1 MFRLL
6 SVFNDDLVP
15 LGLGHTTSFV
25 VRHSANYILELG
37 RIHRLGF
44 SAGLCGKG
52 WLRVFRH
59 RLAQVSYRLLLR
71 FGNAWLHLRS

>member
-15 LGLGHTTSFV
+15 LGLGHAAAFV
-25 VRHSANYILELG
+25 VRHSVNNIPELG
-37 RIHRLGF
+37 RIHRLGLIV
-44 SAGLCGKG
+44 GLCGKG
-52 WLRVFRH
+52 WLRGFRH
-59 RLAQVSYRLLLR
+59 RLSQVSYRLLLR